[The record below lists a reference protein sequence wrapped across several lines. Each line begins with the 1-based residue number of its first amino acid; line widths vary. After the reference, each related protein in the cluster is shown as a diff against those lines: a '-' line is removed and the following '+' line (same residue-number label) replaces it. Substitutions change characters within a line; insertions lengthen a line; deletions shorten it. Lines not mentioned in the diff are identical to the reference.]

1 MEYLLT
7 LIDCT
12 LLEIKASTRVV
23 SSLNTYSIKNQHID
37 GKTSLTFKRL
47 MENHDMTTL
56 DCFKDKLLTM
66 LNDNSAPKNV
76 YAEFEERQSNY
87 KLALKN
93 FKIILEILNVNE
105 ESLRKLKR
113 QFDEVLMDFQ
123 HCRCILDQQ
132 LPFAIAER
140 TEVLA
145 ECLICLGD
153 KYDTFA
159 DKRKALAV
167 LFKDIGKK
175 VKENEYVLVKKQ
187 IINKGNVEAPQR

>member
-12 LLEIKASTRVV
+12 SLEVKASTRVV
-23 SSLNTYSIKNQHID
+23 SALNTYSIKNQHID

-47 MENHDMTTL
+47 MEKHCMTTL
-56 DCFKDKLLTM
+56 DCFKEKLLSM
-66 LNDNSAPKNV
+66 LNDNSAIKNV

-93 FKIILEILNVNE
+93 FKIILEILNVND
-105 ESLRKLKR
+105 ESLRKLKQ

-132 LPFAIAER
+132 LPYAIAER

-145 ECLICLGD
+145 ECLSCLG
-153 KYDTFA
+153 KEYDTFA
-159 DKRKALAV
+159 DKKKAIAV
-167 LFKDIGKK
+167 LFKDIGRKI
-175 VKENEYVLVKKQ
+175 KENEYVLVKKQ
-187 IINKGNVEAPQR
+187 VLNGGTDD

>member
-12 LLEIKASTRVV
+12 SLEIKASTRVV
-23 SSLNTYSIKNQHID
+23 SALNTYSIKNQYID

-56 DCFKDKLLTM
+56 DCFKDKLLLM
-66 LNDNSAPKNV
+66 LNDNSAIKNV
-76 YAEFEERQSNY
+76 YAEFEERHSNY

-93 FKIILEILNVNE
+93 FKIILEILNVND
-105 ESLRKLKR
+105 ESLRKLKQ
-113 QFDEVLMDFQ
+113 QFGEVLMDFQ

-140 TEVLA
+140 TEILA
-145 ECLICLGD
+145 ECLICLGNE
-153 KYDTFA
+153 YDTLA
-159 DKRKALAV
+159 DKKKSLGV
-167 LFKDIGKK
+167 LFKDIGRK

-187 IINKGNVEAPQR
+187 VIKGGADEQR

>member
-187 IINKGNVEAPQR
+187 IINKGNVEDPQR